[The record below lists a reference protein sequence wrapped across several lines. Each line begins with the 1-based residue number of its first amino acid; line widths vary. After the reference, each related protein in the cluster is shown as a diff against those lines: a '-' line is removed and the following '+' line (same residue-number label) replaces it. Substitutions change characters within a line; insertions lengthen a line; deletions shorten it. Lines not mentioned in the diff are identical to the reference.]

1 LNALVLI
8 GVLNCYS
15 FGDNTL
21 KVQKL

>member
-8 GVLNCYS
+8 GVLNCY
-15 FGDNTL
+15 FLGDNTL